1 MNSANQFDPHKVDI
15 NNISSNLLNALG
27 IQMSP
32 NVKVKQESA
41 VPLTIEEFC
50 NTLLNGNDPSPNAKD
65 SQDNTK
71 SNQSGATSIGK
82 LINELTDFKLTNRF
96 TIFNCIS
103 KSWVS
108 KVHINSAFVWWS
120 KTSQCEAARR

>member
-82 LINELTDFKLTNRF
+82 LINELTDLKLTNRF

-103 KSWVS
+103 KS
-108 KVHINSAFVWWS
+108 
-120 KTSQCEAARR
+120 